1 MQSLAWLICTVW
13 PVMNWES
20 IQGEWMDGFVISDAS
35 TSMLIS
41 EKEKVSLANILS

>member
-1 MQSLAWLICTVW
+1 MQSLVWLICTVW

-20 IQGEWMDGFVISDAS
+20 IQGERMDGFVISDAS

-41 EKEKVSLANILS
+41 EKKVSWGSLA